1 MHIKKSV
8 GKLAKR
14 ENITGHLF
22 ILPTMIGFLVF
33 IIGPMITAIVLSF
46 FYWDMFTPPN
56 FIGLDNY
63 KTLFK
68 DPHVFTVFKN
78 TLIFVFGVV
87 TLNVGGGLLI
97 ALALNRRIHAVFRYI
112 LRTTYFFP
120 MITSVTAIALV
131 WNLLLNTDLGIVNYY
146 LGKIGIPRIN
156 WLLSS
161 RQAKVSVILIEV
173 WKNIG
178 FYMIV
183 CLAGLQNIPRQLYEA
198 AEIDGAGGLQ
208 RFLYITFPLLTPT
221 IFFLVIIGLINA
233 FQIFDM
239 PFVLTRGGPGDA
251 TRTVVMYIYET
262 GFRFFNMGYAATVSL
277 LLFVLIAA
285 LTLIQFR
292 VSKGWVFYR

>member
-1 MHIKKSV
+1 MRIKKSM

-33 IIGPMITAIVLSF
+33 IIGPMIAAIVLSF

-97 ALALNRRIHAVFRYI
+97 ALALNRRIHAIFRYI

-221 IFFLVIIGLINA
+221 IFFLIIIGLINA

-239 PFVLTRGGPGDA
+239 PFVLTRGGPGEA

-277 LLFVLIAA
+277 LLFILIAA

>member
-1 MHIKKSV
+1 MRIKKSV
-8 GKLAKR
+8 GKLVKR
-14 ENITGHLF
+14 ENLTGHLF

-33 IIGPMITAIVLSF
+33 IIGPMIAAIVLSF

-78 TLIFVFGVV
+78 TLIFVVGVV
-87 TLNVGGGLLI
+87 MLNVGGGLLI
-97 ALALNRRIHAVFRYI
+97 ALALNRRIHAIFRYI

-221 IFFLVIIGLINA
+221 IFFLIIIGLINA